1 MTLNKDMEKE
11 KEEVMAISIGNES
24 LYLQSMQNASA
35 AKAEK
40 LSSSLSNIEKGT
52 ATDEELMAA
61 CKEFETYLVEQV
73 IKNTKSAMLDDEDSQ
88 GEYMKM
94 FGDKLNQS
102 YAEMITETAD
112 LGIAQM
118 LYESMK
124 RN

>member
-1 MTLNKDMEKE
+1 
-11 KEEVMAISIGNES
+11 MAISIGNES
-24 LYLQSMQNASA
+24 LYLQSMQNAAA

>member
-1 MTLNKDMEKE
+1 
-11 KEEVMAISIGNES
+11 MAISIGGDS

-35 AKAEK
+35 AKQER

-52 ATDEELMAA
+52 ATDAELMEA

-88 GEYMKM
+88 GDYMKM
-94 FGDKLNQS
+94 FGDTLNQS
-102 YAEMITETAD
+102 YAEMLTESAD

>member
-1 MTLNKDMEKE
+1 
-11 KEEVMAISIGNES
+11 
-24 LYLQSMQNASA
+24 
-35 AKAEK
+35 
-40 LSSSLSNIEKGT
+40 
-52 ATDEELMAA
+52 MAA

-102 YAEMITETAD
+102 YAEMITETAN

>member
-1 MTLNKDMEKE
+1 
-11 KEEVMAISIGNES
+11 MAISIGGDS

-35 AKAEK
+35 AKADK
-40 LSSSLSNIEKGT
+40 LSSSLGNIEKGT
-52 ATDEELMAA
+52 ATDEELMEA

-94 FGDKLNQS
+94 FGDTLNQS
-102 YAEMITETAD
+102 YAEMITESAD

>member
-1 MTLNKDMEKE
+1 
-11 KEEVMAISIGNES
+11 MAISIGNGS

-40 LSSSLSNIEKGT
+40 LSSSLNNIEKGT
-52 ATDEELMAA
+52 ATDEELMEA

-73 IKNTKSAMLDDEDSQ
+73 IKNTRSAMLEDEDSQ

>member
-1 MTLNKDMEKE
+1 
-11 KEEVMAISIGNES
+11 MAISFGTDA
-24 LYLQSMQNASA
+24 LYLQNMQSASQ
-35 AKAEK
+35 AKTEK

-52 ATDEELMAA
+52 ASDEELMEA

>member
-1 MTLNKDMEKE
+1 
-11 KEEVMAISIGNES
+11 MAISIGS
-24 LYLQSMQNASA
+24 DALYLQSMQNSSQ
-35 AKAEK
+35 AKTEK

-94 FGDKLNQS
+94 FGDRLNQS

>member
-1 MTLNKDMEKE
+1 
-11 KEEVMAISIGNES
+11 MAISIGNDA
-24 LYLQSMQNASA
+24 LYLKSMQNASA
-35 AKAEK
+35 AKTEK

>member
-1 MTLNKDMEKE
+1 
-11 KEEVMAISIGNES
+11 MAISIGTEG
-24 LYLQSMQNASA
+24 LYLQGMQNASQ
-35 AKAEK
+35 AKTEK
-40 LSSSLSNIEKGT
+40 LSSSLNNIEKGT
-52 ATDEELMAA
+52 ATDEELMEA

-73 IKNTKSAMLDDEDSQ
+73 IKNTKSAMLEDEDSQ
-88 GEYMKM
+88 GDYMKM

>member
-1 MTLNKDMEKE
+1 
-11 KEEVMAISIGNES
+11 MAISIGGDS
-24 LYLQSMQNASA
+24 FYLQGMQNASA
-35 AKAEK
+35 AKTEK
-40 LSSSLSNIEKGT
+40 LSSSLNGIEKGT
-52 ATDEELMAA
+52 ATDEELMQA

-73 IKNTKSAMLDDEDSQ
+73 IKNTRSAMLEDEDSQ
-88 GEYMKM
+88 GDYMKM
-94 FGDKLNQS
+94 FGDRLNQS

>member
-1 MTLNKDMEKE
+1 
-11 KEEVMAISIGNES
+11 MAISIGGDS

-35 AKAEK
+35 AKTEK
-40 LSSSLSNIEKGT
+40 LSSSLNSIEEGT
-52 ATDEELMAA
+52 ATDAELMEA

-73 IKNTKSAMLDDEDSQ
+73 IKSTRSAMLDDEDSQ

-94 FGDKLNQS
+94 FGDRLNQS

>member
-1 MTLNKDMEKE
+1 
-11 KEEVMAISIGNES
+11 MAISISNDAY
-24 LYLQSMQNASA
+24 YLQNMQSASNA
-35 AKAEK
+35 KTEK
-40 LSSSLSNIEKGT
+40 LSSSLNNIENGT

-73 IKNTKSAMLDDEDSQ
+73 IKNTKTAMLDDEDSQ

>member
-1 MTLNKDMEKE
+1 
-11 KEEVMAISIGNES
+11 MAISIGGDS

-94 FGDKLNQS
+94 FGDRLNQS

>member
-1 MTLNKDMEKE
+1 MS
-11 KEEVMAISIGNES
+11 ISIDTNAY
-24 LYLQSMQNASA
+24 YLQSLQSASQS
-35 AKAEK
+35 KTEK
-40 LSSSLSNIEKGT
+40 LSSSLNSIENGT
-52 ATDEELMAA
+52 ASDDELMQA

-73 IKNTKSAMLDDEDSQ
+73 IKNTKSAMLEDEDSE

-94 FGDKLNQS
+94 FGDTLNQS
-102 YAEMITETAD
+102 YAELITENAD

>member
-1 MTLNKDMEKE
+1 MT
-11 KEEVMAISIGNES
+11 KEER
-24 LYLQSMQNASA
+24 LASA
-35 AKAEK
+35 AKTEK

-102 YAEMITETAD
+102 YAEMIAETAN

>member
-1 MTLNKDMEKE
+1 
-11 KEEVMAISIGNES
+11 MAISIGNES

-118 LYESMK
+118 LYESIK

>member
-1 MTLNKDMEKE
+1 MG
-11 KEEVMAISIGNES
+11 ISIGNDAIFMQ
-24 LYLQSMQNASA
+24 QSMTNASN

-40 LSSSLSNIEKGT
+40 LSSSLSSIENGT
-52 ATDEELMAA
+52 ATDAELMEA
-61 CKEFETYLVEQV
+61 CKEFESYLVEQV
-73 IKNTKSAMLDDEDSQ
+73 IKSTKKAMLRDEDSE

-94 FGDKLNQS
+94 FGDTLNQS
-102 YAEMITETAD
+102 YAEMITENAD

>member
-1 MTLNKDMEKE
+1 
-11 KEEVMAISIGNES
+11 MAISIGGDA
-24 LYLQSMQNASA
+24 LYLQSMQNASQ
-35 AKAEK
+35 AKTEK
-40 LSSSLSNIEKGT
+40 LSSSLSNIENGT
-52 ATDEELMAA
+52 ATDEELMEA

-73 IKNTKSAMLDDEDSQ
+73 IKNTKSAMLEDEDSQ

-94 FGDKLNQS
+94 FGDTLNQS

>member
-1 MTLNKDMEKE
+1 
-11 KEEVMAISIGNES
+11 MAISIGS
-24 LYLQSMQNASA
+24 DSFYLKNMQNASA

-40 LSSSLSNIEKGT
+40 LSSSLNNIEQGV
-52 ATDEELMAA
+52 ATDEELMEA

-73 IKNTKSAMLDDEDSQ
+73 IKSTRSAMLEDEDSE
-88 GEYMKM
+88 GDYMKM

-102 YAEMITETAD
+102 YAEMISETAN

>member
-1 MTLNKDMEKE
+1 
-11 KEEVMAISIGNES
+11 MAISIGGDS

-35 AKAEK
+35 AKADK
-40 LSSSLSNIEKGT
+40 LSSSLGNIEKGT
-52 ATDEELMAA
+52 ATDEELMEA

-94 FGDKLNQS
+94 FGDRLNQS

>member
-1 MTLNKDMEKE
+1 MS
-11 KEEVMAISIGNES
+11 ISIGNE
-24 LYLQSMQNASA
+24 YLMAQQTASSASA

-40 LSSSLSNIEKGT
+40 LSASLNSIEKGE

-73 IKNTKSAMLDDEDSQ
+73 IKSTKRAMLEDEDSE
-88 GEYMKM
+88 GDYMKM
-94 FGDKLNQS
+94 FGDTLNQS
-102 YAEMITETAD
+102 YAEIITENAD

-118 LYESMK
+118 LYEAMK

>member
-1 MTLNKDMEKE
+1 
-11 KEEVMAISIGNES
+11 MAISIGNDAM
-24 LYLQSMQNASA
+24 YLQSMQNASE
-35 AKAEK
+35 AKTEK

-73 IKNTKSAMLDDEDSQ
+73 IKNTKSAMLDDEDGQ

>member
-1 MTLNKDMEKE
+1 
-11 KEEVMAISIGNES
+11 MAISIGNES

-52 ATDEELMAA
+52 ASDEELMAA

>member
-1 MTLNKDMEKE
+1 
-11 KEEVMAISIGNES
+11 MAISIGNDA
-24 LYLQSMQNASA
+24 LYLQSMQNAYA
-35 AKAEK
+35 AKTEK

-102 YAEMITETAD
+102 YAEMIAENAN

>member
-1 MTLNKDMEKE
+1 
-11 KEEVMAISIGNES
+11 MAISFGTDGF
-24 LYLQSMQNASA
+24 YLKNMQNSA
-35 AKAEK
+35 QAKAEK
-40 LSSSLSNIEKGT
+40 LSSSLSSIESGT
-52 ATDEELMAA
+52 ASDEELMKA

-73 IKNTKSAMLDDEDSQ
+73 IKNTRSAMLEDEDSQ

>member
-1 MTLNKDMEKE
+1 
-11 KEEVMAISIGNES
+11 MAISIGGDS

-40 LSSSLSNIEKGT
+40 LSSSLGNIEKGT
-52 ATDEELMAA
+52 ASDEELMAA

-94 FGDKLNQS
+94 FGDRLNQS
-102 YAEMITETAD
+102 YAEMIAETAD

>member
-1 MTLNKDMEKE
+1 
-11 KEEVMAISIGNES
+11 MAISFGTDS
-24 LYLQSMQNASA
+24 LYLQNMQSASQ
-35 AKAEK
+35 AKTEK
-40 LSSSLSNIEKGT
+40 LSSSLDSIEKGT
-52 ATDEELMAA
+52 ATDEELMEA
-61 CKEFETYLVEQV
+61 CKDFETYLVEQV
-73 IKNTKSAMLDDEDSQ
+73 IKNTKSAMLDDEDSE

-94 FGDKLNQS
+94 FGDTLNQS

>member
-1 MTLNKDMEKE
+1 
-11 KEEVMAISIGNES
+11 MAISIGGDS
-24 LYLQSMQNASA
+24 LYLQSLQNASQT
-35 AKAEK
+35 KTEK
-40 LSSSLSNIEKGT
+40 LSASLNSIEQGT
-52 ATDEELMAA
+52 ATDEELMTA

-73 IKNTKSAMLDDEDSQ
+73 IKNTRSAMLDDEDSQ

-94 FGDKLNQS
+94 FGDRLNQS

>member
-1 MTLNKDMEKE
+1 
-11 KEEVMAISIGNES
+11 MAISIGGDS

-35 AKAEK
+35 AKTEK

-52 ATDEELMAA
+52 ASDEELMEA

-73 IKNTKSAMLDDEDSQ
+73 IKNTRSAMLDDEDSQ

-94 FGDKLNQS
+94 FGDRMNQS
-102 YAEMITETAD
+102 YAEMISETAD